1 MSFKSLRAEEIMTRD
16 VITIDASAS
25 LRQAARVMNQHH
37 IHCLIVPATDPAR
50 CVGVVTMKD
59 VVQVLCEAEAEALDE
74 LRVVDVMSAPA
85 FGLQKGFTVGD
96 CIKLMR
102 MTGVRSAPVLDG
114 TRVVG
119 LLSFTDVVRAAAQG

>member
-1 MSFKSLRAEEIMTRD
+1 
-16 VITIDASAS
+16 
-25 LRQAARVMNQHH
+25 
-37 IHCLIVPATDPAR
+37 
-50 CVGVVTMKD
+50 
-59 VVQVLCEAEAEALDE
+59 
-74 LRVVDVMSAPA
+74 MSAPA

-119 LLSFTDVVRAAAQG
+119 LLSYTDVVRAAAKG